1 MSLTCNEQTE
11 KYCFVYPGKLK
22 TLTFNTSAV
31 LIWKELCVLT
41 LNQES
46 NVRSSSKLLVS
57 LDINLMDDV
66 SVTPIFKNR
75 SLSYYDACSP
85 GRIMFSTLD

>member
-22 TLTFNTSAV
+22 TLTFNTSA
-31 LIWKELCVLT
+31 ELCVFT
-41 LNQES
+41 LNQQS
-46 NVRSSSKLLVS
+46 NVCSSSKLLVS
-57 LDINLMDDV
+57 QDINLMDDV

-75 SLSYYDACSP
+75 VLSYHDACSP
-85 GRIMFSTLD
+85 GRIMFSTQD